1 MADLS
6 VSGEGLEHLRDSLAQ
21 ASREIGEDLATLDEK
36 VSNLRSEWSGEASD
50 AYDRAQRQWT
60 ANLQEL
66 NRILREYSDRIV
78 DIDARY
84 REASRTIE
92 GKIWR

>member
-1 MADLS
+1 MADLA
-6 VSGEGLEHLRDSLAQ
+6 VSGEGLEHLRASLAQ
-21 ASREIGEDLATLDEK
+21 ASRGIDEDLTALDEK
-36 VSNLRSEWSGEASD
+36 VSKLRSEWSGEASD
-50 AYDRAQRQWT
+50 AYDHAQREWT
-60 ANLQEL
+60 ASLQEL